1 MNAIEK
7 YRARAEAAQSLVCVG
22 LDTEASKIPGRFGG
36 DVAAF
41 NRWII
46 DQTAPYV
53 SAYKPN
59 IAFYEARGIEGW
71 RDLTDTIQYLRR
83 NYPDI
88 LTICDAK
95 RGDMDSTSRHYATAI
110 FDTLG
115 FDSVTMHHYLGKD
128 SMMPFLSRKEKGCI
142 ILCRTSN
149 PDAREIQ
156 DLQINGEPL
165 WAYIASKAANEW
177 NDHHNVMLVVGAT
190 YPDEMRQ
197 IRAIIGDDIP
207 MLVPGIGAQG
217 GAVEAVV
224 EAGLDS
230 SGGGLIISASRSVI
244 YADDPASSAQALR
257 DQINRARHH
266 LSVNARL

>member
-1 MNAIEK
+1 MNAVEK
-7 YRARAEAAQSLVCVG
+7 YRARAKTAESLVCVG
-22 LDTEASKIPGRFGG
+22 LDPEAAKIPGRFGG
-36 DVAAF
+36 DIAAF

-59 IAFYEARGIEGW
+59 MAFYEARGIEGL

-83 NYPDI
+83 SYPDI

-95 RGDMDSTSRHYATAI
+95 RGDMDSTSRHYAAAI

-115 FDSVTMHHYLGKD
+115 FDSVTLHHYLGKD
-128 SMMPFLSRKEKGCI
+128 SMMPFLSRAEKGCI

-156 DLQINGEPL
+156 DLQVNGIPL
-165 WAYIASKAANEW
+165 WAYIARRAASEW
-177 NDHHNVMLVVGAT
+177 NANQNVMLVVGAT

-217 GAVEAVV
+217 GTVEAVV

-244 YADDPASSAQALR
+244 YADDPAAAAHALR
-257 DQINRARHH
+257 DQINRAR
-266 LSVNARL
+266 LITGEKA

>member
-1 MNAIEK
+1 MSAIEK
-7 YRARAEAAQSLVCVG
+7 YRTRAAEVGSLVCVG
-22 LDTEASKIPGRFGG
+22 LDAEAAKIPARFGG

-59 IAFYEARGIEGW
+59 MAFYEARGVEGW

-83 NYPDI
+83 RYPDI
-88 LTICDAK
+88 MTICDAK
-95 RGDMDSTSRHYATAI
+95 RGDLDSTSRHYATAI

-128 SMMPFLSRKEKGCI
+128 SMAPFLSRKEKGCI

-149 PDAREIQ
+149 PDAHEIQ
-156 DLQINGEPL
+156 DLQVNGEPL
-165 WAYIASKAANEW
+165 WAYIARKAADEW
-177 NDHHNVMLVVGAT
+177 NENQNVMLVVGAT
-190 YPDEMRQ
+190 YPEEMRQ
-197 IRAIIGDDIP
+197 IRAITGDTIP

-217 GAVEAVV
+217 GAVEAVI
-224 EAGLDS
+224 EAGLDH

-244 YADDPASSAQALR
+244 YADDPAAAARELR
-257 DQINRARHH
+257 NQINDARQKF
-266 LSVNARL
+266 AGKA